1 MVSTKKKLKRLRKK
15 WDSMPTVERAVNA
28 CRNPTAPP
36 RSKYA
41 VTFLLTRR

>member
-1 MVSTKKKLKRLRKK
+1 MVSTKKMLGRLRNK
-15 WDSMPTVERAVNA
+15 WDSKPAVERAVTA

-36 RSKYA
+36 RSRYA